1 MDEQAFREI
10 IERISKDAIDE
21 MVEDSIGLNSTN
33 YLEMMQ
39 EKFERFAA
47 LLS

>member
-10 IERISKDAIDE
+10 IKRISDSAIDE
-21 MVEDSIGLNSTN
+21 MVEDGKELNSAN
-33 YLEMMQ
+33 YQEMMA

-47 LLS
+47 LVS